1 MTPLPPTPDRRSHDR
16 LTIDVSLLPETA
28 FGHRGLTWWAT
39 IAFMAI
45 EGTTLA
51 ICAAAYFYLRT
62 NSDTWPPRP
71 IANPDVLVPTLNV
84 LVLLAKLWPMGR
96 AERAAKRFDVG
107 GVRRWMVIGMA
118 FATVS
123 LVLRWLEFRA
133 LNVRWDT
140 NAYGSAVWMIIV
152 AHTTLLVT
160 DWFESGTIMA
170 LFFTD
175 RVQPKHFSD
184 VEDTAIY
191 ERFLGVS
198 WLVMYLVFVLGPRV
212 L

>member
-1 MTPLPPTPDRRSHDR
+1 MTPPPAGHDRRSHDR
-16 LTIDVSLLPETA
+16 LTIDVSLLPDVA

-39 IAFMAI
+39 AAFMTI

-51 ICAAAYFYLRT
+51 ICIAAYFYLRF

-71 IANPDVLVPTLNV
+71 IAPPDLLFPTLNV

-96 AERAAKRFDVG
+96 AEHAAKRFDVG
-107 GVRRWMVIGMA
+107 GVRRWMAIGML
-118 FATVS
+118 FATVTV
-123 LVLRWLEFRA
+123 VLRWLEIRS

-140 NAYGSAVWMIIV
+140 NAYGSGVWMIVV

-160 DWFESGTIMA
+160 DWFESGAITV
-170 LFFTD
+170 LFFGD
-175 RVQPKHFSD
+175 RVLPKHFSD

-191 ERFLGVS
+191 ERFLSLS
-198 WLVMYLVFVLGPRV
+198 WLVLYLVLVLAPRV